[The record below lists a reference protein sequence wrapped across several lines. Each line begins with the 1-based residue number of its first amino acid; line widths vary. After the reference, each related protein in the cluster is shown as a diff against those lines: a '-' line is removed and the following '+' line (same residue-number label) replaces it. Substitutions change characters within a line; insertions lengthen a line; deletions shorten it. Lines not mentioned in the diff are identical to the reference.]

1 MKTLQ
6 FEIHIDAS
14 PSIIWECLWKLE
26 NYKLWTTVFCDG
38 SYYEVNE
45 FKEGN
50 RIHLLTPEGHGMY
63 SVLEKIEENRLL
75 VFRHLGDILDFKEQE
90 NSNWENAFESYELT
104 KNDKGT
110 YLKVAVD
117 TLEKY
122 IPFME
127 QTLPKALSVLKN
139 QLILQK

>member
-6 FEIHIDAS
+6 FEIQIDAS
-14 PSIIWECLWKLE
+14 PVIVWDCLWKLE
-26 NYKLWTTVFCDG
+26 NYKLWTSVFCDG
-38 SYYEVNE
+38 SYYETTD

-50 RIHLLTPEGHGMY
+50 RIHLLTPEGHGMF
-63 SVLEKIEENRLL
+63 SIIEKLEPNKFLS
-75 VFRHLGDILDFKEQE
+75 FRHLGDILDFKELE
-90 NSNWENAFESYELT
+90 NKSWENALESYELT

-110 YLKVAVD
+110 YLKVTVD

-127 QTLPKALSVLKN
+127 QTFPKALSVLKN
-139 QLILQK
+139 LSEK

>member
-6 FEIHIDAS
+6 FEIQINAS
-14 PSIIWECLWKLE
+14 PVIVWDCLWKLE
-26 NYKLWTTVFCDG
+26 NYKLWTSVFCDG
-38 SYYEVNE
+38 SYYETTD

-50 RIHLLTPEGHGMY
+50 RIHLITPEGHGMF
-63 SVLEKIEENRLL
+63 SIIQKLEPNKFLS
-75 VFRHLGDILDFKEQE
+75 FKHLGEILDFKEQE
-90 NSNWENAFESYELT
+90 NKSWENAIESYELIE
-104 KNDKGT
+104 KDKGT
-110 YLKVAVD
+110 NLKVAVD

-127 QTLPKALSVLKN
+127 ETFPKALSALKN

>member
-6 FEIHIDAS
+6 FEIQIDAS
-14 PSIIWECLWKLE
+14 PVIGWDCLWKLE
-26 NYKLWTTVFCDG
+26 NYKLWTSVFCEG
-38 SYYEVNE
+38 SYYETTD

-63 SVLEKIEENRLL
+63 SIIEKLEPNKFLS
-75 VFRHLGDILDFKEQE
+75 FRHLGDILDFKELE
-90 NSNWENAFESYELT
+90 NKSWENAIESYELT

-127 QTLPKALSVLKN
+127 QTFPKALSVLKN
-139 QLILQK
+139 LSEK

>member
-6 FEIHIDAS
+6 FEIQINAS
-14 PSIIWECLWKLE
+14 PVIVWDCLWKIE

-38 SYYEVNE
+38 SYYETTD

-50 RIHLLTPEGHGMY
+50 RIHLITPEGHGMF
-63 SVLEKIEENRLL
+63 SIIQKLEPNKFLS
-75 VFRHLGDILDFKEQE
+75 FKHLGEILDFKEQE
-90 NSNWENAFESYELT
+90 NKSWENAIESYELIE
-104 KNDKGT
+104 KDKGT
-110 YLKVAVD
+110 NLKVAVD

-127 QTLPKALSVLKN
+127 ETFPKALSALKN
-139 QLILQK
+139 QLIL

>member
-6 FEIHIDAS
+6 FEIQIDAS
-14 PSIIWECLWKLE
+14 PVIVWDCLWKLE
-26 NYKLWTTVFCDG
+26 NYKLWTSVFCDG
-38 SYYEVNE
+38 SYYETTD

-50 RIHLLTPEGHGMY
+50 RIHLLTPEGHGMF
-63 SVLEKIEENRLL
+63 SIIEKLEPNKFLS
-75 VFRHLGDILDFKEQE
+75 FRHLGDILDFKELE
-90 NSNWENAFESYELT
+90 NKSWENALESYELT

-122 IPFME
+122 IPFMK
-127 QTLPKALSVLKN
+127 QTFPKALSVLKN
-139 QLILQK
+139 LSEK